1 MRCPKCGCSLPE
13 DSLFCQYC
21 GAGLGASQPSE
32 RRADERGD
40 DAPAAIPSGAP
51 IPIPVDA
58 PVRTSSA
65 GVPADT
71 SAPTSADTPLD
82 ASPSPSAAA
91 SPDTPADNSA
101 DTLTAPSGPSA
112 PCPADRSGEAPPLG
126 AVRGEARRGAEGGA
140 KKQVHCRKC
149 GGVIDSR
156 TKRCSGC
163 GKQYFRAK
171 AVVPLLVC
179 CVLLVSSLSLNGVQY
194 FLGRQSAQALA
205 AQTSELEAL
214 EQEVS
219 DLNTTVANQKSTI
232 LSQADQVSLFKERA
246 EYFDFL
252 CQELSTG
259 NIGYASDN
267 FRASESVIV
276 VRQYDINRK
285 FTLTAHW
292 SSGGTVS
299 TSYSGLGATVSFD
312 NDSWSSS
319 TQMTVEPWIAGVT
332 AVTFSNDVNSQ
343 TFKVI
348 IIVTD

>member
-1 MRCPKCGCSLPE
+1 MRCPKCGSSLPE

-21 GAGLGASQPSE
+21 GVGLAASLPSE
-32 RRADERGD
+32 TSGDELSGGT
-40 DAPAAIPSGAP
+40 PVAIPSDAP
-51 IPIPVDA
+51 IPIPSDA
-58 PVRTSSA
+58 PARISSA
-65 GVPADT
+65 GV

-82 ASPSPSAAA
+82 ASPSSSTDT
-91 SPDTPADNSA
+91 SP
-101 DTLTAPSGPSA
+101 DTLTAPSDTSA
-112 PCPADRSGEAPPLG
+112 PRPVDCSGEASPPG
-126 AVRGEARRGAEGGA
+126 AVRAEARRGAEGGV

-149 GGVIDSR
+149 GGVIDGR

-205 AQTSELEAL
+205 VQASELEAL

-259 NIGYASDN
+259 NIRYASDN
-267 FRASESVIV
+267 FRASEGVIV
-276 VRQYDINRK
+276 VSLHDNNRK

-292 SSGGTVS
+292 SGGGTVS

-319 TQMTVEPWIAGVT
+319 TQMTVKPWRAGVT